1 MLQSRSEVGQ
11 LVTQAQATPNP
22 HCLLVCAFWGERLE
36 SSKVCLSLIITSY
49 SEGMELLCSFLLVSL
64 HPCVFPVSLDHF
76 LPQTQ
81 VHLPLRVPTW
91 PLFSSSKFSHIAPHY
106 YTKTQGLSLCKF
118 AEAPLIPSGLAVP
131 PTEWPC
137 CLPHPSRHCSFISP
151 NLTGTEQ
158 SCFRGFTFSL
168 CNEHSWGVGSHL

>member
-11 LVTQAQATPNP
+11 LVKKAQATPSP

-64 HPCVFPVSLDHF
+64 HPCVFPVSPDHF

-91 PLFSSSKFSHIAPHY
+91 PLFSSSKFSHIAPPHY
-106 YTKTQGLSLCKF
+106 YTKNQGLSLHNSLLKHHSSQV
-118 AEAPLIPSGLAVP
+118 ASPSPHRVALLS
-131 PTEWPC
+131 PTP
-137 CLPHPSRHCSFISP
+137 I
-151 NLTGTEQ
+151 T
-158 SCFRGFTFSL
+158 SL
-168 CNEHSWGVGSHL
+168 FLYLS

>member
-1 MLQSRSEVGQ
+1 MDSSKTNKLSSPWITPSMLQSRSEVRQ

-36 SSKVCLSLIITSY
+36 SSKVCLSLVITSY

-91 PLFSSSKFSHIAPHY
+91 PLFSSKFSHIAPPHY

-118 AEAPLIPSGLAVP
+118 AKHHSSQVASPS
-131 PTEWPC
+131 
-137 CLPHPSRHCSFISP
+137 PHRVALLCRTPV
-151 NLTGTEQ
+151 T
-158 SCFRGFTFSL
+158 SL
-168 CNEHSWGVGSHL
+168 FLYLS